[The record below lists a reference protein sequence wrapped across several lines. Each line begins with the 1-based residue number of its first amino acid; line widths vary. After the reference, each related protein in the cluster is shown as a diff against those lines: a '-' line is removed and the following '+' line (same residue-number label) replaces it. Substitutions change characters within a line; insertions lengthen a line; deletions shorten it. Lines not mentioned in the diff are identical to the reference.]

1 MPLEEALISINS
13 LQSDPPSSRQGLTIA
28 RQAGLT
34 ASLKLRRHKNS
45 SVDFLTDSRM
55 ISTYAV
61 PPNAIVMVLNGG
73 KDEGTYLNNSVHPS
87 ECPILPCRAPAKT
100 LGSS

>member
-1 MPLEEALISINS
+1 M
-13 LQSDPPSSRQGLTIA
+13 A
-28 RQAGLT
+28 RQRVL
-34 ASLKLRRHKNS
+34 ASGTPAQN

-73 KDEGTYLNNSVHPS
+73 KDEGTYLNNSVHS
-87 ECPILPCRAPAKT
+87 F
-100 LGSS
+100 

>member
-1 MPLEEALISINS
+1 MQA
-13 LQSDPPSSRQGLTIA
+13 DPPSSRQGVTSA
-28 RQAGLT
+28 YVKDFGET
-34 ASLKLRRHKNS
+34 SGSNS
-45 SVDFLTDSRM
+45 SVDLLTDSRM

-87 ECPILPCRAPAKT
+87 ECPILPCRALAKT